1 MEETNKLA
9 PIVLFCYNRPWHTQ
23 QTLDAL
29 ALNELASASDLIVY
43 CDGQKDESDD
53 KTLQAI
59 SETRNVIKSE
69 KRFQS
74 ITIVESEIN
83 KGLAKSII
91 EGVTEV
97 VNRYGRIIVLED
109 DIVTSP
115 GFLTYMNDA
124 LKVYQEEE
132 KVMHI
137 SGYMYPVKKKLSETF
152 FIRPTSCWGWGTWK
166 RSWDYFEK
174 DVDNQIKLIEQKRGW
189 KEFTFNFSYPSFKDQ
204 LFLNKEG
211 KLNTWAIF
219 WQATVFLK
227 RGVSLH
233 PYPSLVQNIGL
244 DGSGENC
251 EENKL
256 NNPYKWESLSPKIDV
271 NYITPKVLKTN
282 YRDLSFFFS
291 SITKVRKN
299 NWRDKFYLI
308 RKRFF

>member
-166 RSWDYFEK
+166 RSWVYFEK

-256 NNPYKWESLSPKIDV
+256 NNPYKWESLSPKINV
-271 NYITPKVLKTN
+271 NYITPKVLKNN
-282 YRDLSFFFS
+282 YRDLTFFFS
-291 SITKVRKN
+291 SITKVRQN
-299 NWRDKFYLI
+299 TWRDKFYLI

>member
-1 MEETNKLA
+1 MEEINKLA

-43 CDGQKDESDD
+43 CDGPKNDSDE

-59 SETRNVIKSE
+59 TETRCVIKSD
-69 KRFQS
+69 KRFKS

-83 KGLAKSII
+83 KGLATSII

-97 VNRYGRIIVLED
+97 VNRYGKIIVLED

-124 LKVYQEEE
+124 LNVYQEEE
-132 KVMHI
+132 KVLHI
-137 SGYMYPVKKKLSETF
+137 SGYMYPVKKKLPETF
-152 FIRPTSCWGWGTWK
+152 FIRPTSCWGWGTWM
-166 RSWDYFEK
+166 RAWNHFEK
-174 DVDNQIKLIEQKRGW
+174 NVDKQINELDKMNGW
-189 KEFTFNFSYPSFKDQ
+189 KEFTIDSSYPSFKYQ
-204 LFLNKEG
+204 LLLNQRGE
-211 KLNTWAIF
+211 LNTWAIF
-219 WQATVFLK
+219 WQASVFVK
-227 RGVSLH
+227 RGLSLH
-233 PYPSLVQNIGL
+233 PFPSLVQNIGM

-256 NNPYKWESLSPKIDV
+256 NNPYKWESLSPKINV